1 LTAAALHST
10 DGTVRNNIK
19 AGMAV
24 LIVTKKDQPTG
35 KRTKGV
41 VKDILT
47 PSRTHP
53 RGIKVRL
60 QDGQVGRVV
69 EIVTASS

>member
-1 LTAAALHST
+1 M
-10 DGTVRNNIK
+10 DGTVRASIRP
-19 AGMAV
+19 GMTV
-24 LIVTKKDQPTG
+24 RIVTKQHQSSGRLT
-35 KRTKGV
+35 TGV

-60 QDGQVGRVV
+60 QDGQIGRVM
-69 EIVTASS
+69 EIVPEGS